1 MSNYLHNYLGV
12 FFVALAPIVFASLT
26 LGLGKLLRPDNPQ
39 PQKSISYESGSNPFA
54 NTLNRSHAIRYYLL
68 ALAFVVFDIEAVFL
82 FPWALKVS
90 SLGLFGLVEII
101 IFISILSLGL
111 IYAWRKGVLQWL

>member
-12 FFVALAPIVFASLT
+12 FFVALVPVVFSALT
-26 LGLGKLLRPDNPQ
+26 LRLGKLLRPNNPQ
-39 PQKSISYESGSNPFA
+39 LQKSIPYESGSNPFSSTI
-54 NTLNRSHAIRYYLL
+54 NKSHLIRYYLL

-82 FPWALKVS
+82 FPWALRVA
-90 SLGLFGLVEII
+90 SLGVFGLIEIT
-101 IFISILSLGL
+101 IFVFILSLGL